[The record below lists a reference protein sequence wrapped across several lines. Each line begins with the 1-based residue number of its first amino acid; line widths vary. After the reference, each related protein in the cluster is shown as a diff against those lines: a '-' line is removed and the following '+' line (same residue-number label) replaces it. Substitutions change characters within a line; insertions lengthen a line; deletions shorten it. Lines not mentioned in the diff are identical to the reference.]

1 MNRFPTERPA
11 DFVDDLK
18 VPAAPDALFFIVR
31 EGKLLL
37 SDAGEL
43 PSGHS
48 LAGQAVIALGRLG
61 ERPVFALPLTGEA
74 PAGAQLVGLRQCFGV
89 LPDGLFGLAGLAVQL
104 VDFQRSHQFC
114 GACGTPTQP
123 GHGDRAR
130 RCPSCGLR
138 VYPRVAPAIIVLI
151 SRGTGPDTEFL
162 LLRDPRQAPDV
173 FTTLAGFVEPSETLE
188 AAVHREVG
196 EEVGVKVRQVQ
207 YRFSQPWPFP
217 HSLMLA
223 FTAEY
228 AGGDIVPQPGEVE
241 EAQWFT
247 VSDLPRLPPT
257 FTASRRLLDD
267 ALATLRLSGD
277 FATT

>member
-1 MNRFPTERPA
+1 MKRFPTERPA

-48 LAGQAVIALGRLG
+48 LAGQAVLALGRLG

-114 GACGTPTQP
+114 GACDTPT
-123 GHGDRAR
+123 
-130 RCPSCGLR
+130 
-138 VYPRVAPAIIVLI
+138 
-151 SRGTGPDTEFL
+151 
-162 LLRDPRQAPDV
+162 
-173 FTTLAGFVEPSETLE
+173 
-188 AAVHREVG
+188 
-196 EEVGVKVRQVQ
+196 
-207 YRFSQPWPFP
+207 
-217 HSLMLA
+217 
-223 FTAEY
+223 
-228 AGGDIVPQPGEVE
+228 QPGEVE

-267 ALATLRLSGD
+267 ALATLRPSGD